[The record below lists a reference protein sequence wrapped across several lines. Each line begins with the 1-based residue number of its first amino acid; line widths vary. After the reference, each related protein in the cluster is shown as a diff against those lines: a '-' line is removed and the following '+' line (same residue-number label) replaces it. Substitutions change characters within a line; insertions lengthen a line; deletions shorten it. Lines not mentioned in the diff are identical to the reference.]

1 MQNRIHIGTALGGNI
16 PAPLTKKSSAK
27 HKETDSL
34 SKTGGPA
41 SSNDNIT

>member
-16 PAPLTKKSSAK
+16 PAPLTKSSAK

-34 SKTGGPA
+34 SETGGSA